1 MSSLFSQIMKY
12 VTALHSDKKDN
23 KVIDNIGNM
32 LYNIYRNELKV
43 KKQNDTIRQN
53 KNMNVPC
60 GTIER
65 MNENGKIRF
74 NF

>member
-32 LYNIYRNELKV
+32 LYNIYRNELEV
-43 KKQNDTIRQN
+43 KN
-53 KNMNVPC
+53 K
-60 GTIER
+60 TTQFD
-65 MNENGKIRF
+65 K
-74 NF
+74 